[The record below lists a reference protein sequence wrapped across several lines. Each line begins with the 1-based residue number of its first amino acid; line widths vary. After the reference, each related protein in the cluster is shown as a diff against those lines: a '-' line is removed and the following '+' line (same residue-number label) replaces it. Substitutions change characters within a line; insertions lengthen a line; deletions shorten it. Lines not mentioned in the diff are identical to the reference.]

1 LKLLELP
8 YHPYLEKGQNILVE
22 YKQAC
27 AWLDSLGINF
37 KRSRFGRY
45 QKEISEFAKTIKS
58 KISEEEKISA
68 FYSFL
73 NSYAEATELIR
84 VKSALERIESS
95 KYLSQL
101 KKATAGQAFRNIAN
115 NDSSRDFFFE
125 LTLAARL
132 INAGYSVTVN
142 ELADAVAD
150 ISGAKVFFEC
160 KRITSQKMVKDRVKH
175 ASTQLKKRFLN
186 EISDKTKGIIYLNV
200 TELLNPNLVMV
211 VGQDIHELKK
221 DHSEMLT
228 SFVKSHNRELN
239 IDNRENI
246 LGVICEFNMYGYIK
260 NQNPLAVINY
270 RGIKF
275 LQYDVTQEEENF
287 VREFAVKIS
296 NQKLWAERAE

>member
-1 LKLLELP
+1 MKLLELP
-8 YHPYLEKGQNILVE
+8 YHPYLEKGRDILIE

-45 QKEISEFAKTIKS
+45 QKEISAFGKTIKS
-58 KISEEEKISA
+58 NISEEDKVSA

-73 NSYAEATELIR
+73 NSYVEATELIR
-84 VKSALERIESS
+84 VKNALEHIESS

-101 KKATAGQAFRNIAN
+101 KKATAGQIFRNIAN

-132 INAGYSVTVN
+132 INAGYSVTVD
-142 ELADAVAD
+142 ELADSVAY

-160 KRITSQKMVKDRVKH
+160 KRITSQKMVKARVKY
-175 ASTQLKKRFLN
+175 ASTQLKQRFLN
-186 EISDKTKGIIYLNV
+186 EISKNIKGIICLNV
-200 TELLNPNLVMV
+200 TELLNPHLVMV
-211 VGQDIHELKK
+211 VGQDIQELKK
-221 DHSEMLT
+221 YHSELLT

-239 IDNRENI
+239 INNKENI

-260 NQNPLAVINY
+260 NQNPLAIINC

-275 LQYDVTQEEENF
+275 LQYDITQEEEIF
-287 VREFAVKIS
+287 VHEFAVKIS
-296 NQKLWAERAE
+296 NQKLLQNNL

>member
-1 LKLLELP
+1 MKLLELP

-45 QKEISEFAKTIKS
+45 QKEISEFRKAIKS
-58 KISEEEKISA
+58 KISEEEKISD

-84 VKSALERIESS
+84 VKSALERIESI

-115 NDSSRDFFFE
+115 KDSSRDFFFE

-142 ELADAVAD
+142 ELVDAVAD
-150 ISGAKVFFEC
+150 ISGAKVYFEC

-175 ASTQLKKRFLN
+175 ASTQLKQRFLN
-186 EISDKTKGIIYLNV
+186 EISDNIKGIICLNV

-211 VGQDIHELKK
+211 VGHDIHELKK
-221 DHSEMLT
+221 VHSEMLT

-239 IDNRENI
+239 INDRENI

-260 NQNPLAVINY
+260 NQNPLAVINC

-275 LQYDVTQEEENF
+275 LQYDVTQEEEKF
-287 VREFAVKIS
+287 VRELAVKIS
-296 NQKLWAERAE
+296 NQKLW

>member
-1 LKLLELP
+1 MKLLELP

-45 QKEISEFAKTIKS
+45 QKEISEFGKRIKS

-115 NDSSRDFFFE
+115 KDSSRDFFFE

-186 EISDKTKGIIYLNV
+186 EISDKIKGIICLNV

-239 IDNRENI
+239 INDRENI

-260 NQNPLAVINY
+260 NQNPLAVINC

-296 NQKLWAERAE
+296 NQKLW

>member
-1 LKLLELP
+1 MKLLELP

-45 QKEISEFAKTIKS
+45 QKEISEFRKAIKS
-58 KISEEEKISA
+58 KISEEEKISD

-84 VKSALERIESS
+84 VKSALERIESI

-115 NDSSRDFFFE
+115 KDSSRDFFFE

-142 ELADAVAD
+142 ELVDAVAD
-150 ISGAKVFFEC
+150 ISGAKVYFEC

-175 ASTQLKKRFLN
+175 ASTQLKQRFLN
-186 EISDKTKGIIYLNV
+186 EISDNIKGIICLNV

-221 DHSEMLT
+221 VHSEMLT

-239 IDNRENI
+239 INDRENI

-260 NQNPLAVINY
+260 NQNPLAVINC

-275 LQYDVTQEEENF
+275 LQYDVTQEEEKF
-287 VREFAVKIS
+287 VRELAVKIS
-296 NQKLWAERAE
+296 NQKLW